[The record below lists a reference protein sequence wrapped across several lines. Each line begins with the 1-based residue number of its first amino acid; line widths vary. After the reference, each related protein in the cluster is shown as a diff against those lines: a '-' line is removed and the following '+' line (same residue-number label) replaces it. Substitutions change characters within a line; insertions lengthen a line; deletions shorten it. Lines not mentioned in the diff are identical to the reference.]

1 MKKTIL
7 LLAAF
12 VAAPAAYAATP
23 AGLLDSYVAS
33 AAARVASYTGP
44 SARHGNEF
52 FHARGKDWSCASCH
66 TADPRQPGRHA
77 VTGKSIKPLAPAA
90 NPARFTDPA
99 KAEKWF
105 KRNCNDTLG
114 RECTAAEKADLL
126 AYLIS
131 LGNRSKT

>member
-33 AAARVASYTGP
+33 AAARAASYTGP

>member
-1 MKKTIL
+1 MNKTIL
-7 LLAAF
+7 LLATL
-12 VAAPAAYAATP
+12 VAGPAAHAATP
-23 AGLLDSYVAS
+23 AALFDGYCAA
-33 AAARVASYTGP
+33 AAARAPSYAGP
-44 SARHGNEF
+44 SARHGNEL

-77 VTGKSIKPLAPAA
+77 VTGKPIKPLAPAA
-90 NPARFTDPA
+90 NPARFTDSA

-126 AYLIS
+126 AYLMS
-131 LGNRSKT
+131 PGNRSTP